1 MENQFD
7 PDEFLKNTEA
17 IAAAPQNLSPSGGEV
32 QPAQEIPA
40 WQQVA
45 APVFQVGKTIADVGG
60 TALGNPLVQHGA
72 ELVGGGYAA
81 KRFLVNPILDA
92 LKPVAKAVGSKTT
105 EVVDAMNRTATAN
118 EMAAKGL
125 AERHAYKVAQQAGQ
139 QVGQQAARAASS
151 FAGAPGGYA
160 PTYNVPTGGMPP
172 TTGVPTGPVAPPT
185 AAPTPAPAPAAAAT
199 NQPGI
204 IQRGMDIA
212 SKMRQIAAERVIPS
226 IGQAA
231 RSAINPVTVGIG
243 SMLYSPSTGP
253 DVPQSGPYKGMEL
266 NPRTRRPWT
275 PQELAQYR

>member
-17 IAAAPQNLSPSGGEV
+17 IAAAPQNLSPGGGEV
-32 QPAQEIPA
+32 QPAQEVPA

-92 LKPVAKAVGSKTT
+92 LKPVGEAIGSKTT
-105 EVVDAMNRTATAN
+105 DVVNAMNRTATAN

-151 FAGAPGGYA
+151 FAGAPGSGCNKSAWYHSA
-160 PTYNVPTGGMPP
+160 WNGHCK
-172 TTGVPTGPVAPPT
+172 
-185 AAPTPAPAPAAAAT
+185 
-199 NQPGI
+199 Q
-204 IQRGMDIA
+204 DA
-212 SKMRQIAAERVIPS
+212 SICSRKSYS
-226 IGQAA
+226 ID
-231 RSAINPVTVGIG
+231 G
-243 SMLYSPSTGP
+243 SSSKIS
-253 DVPQSGPYKGMEL
+253 D
-266 NPRTRRPWT
+266 
-275 PQELAQYR
+275 

>member
-17 IAAAPQNLSPSGGEV
+17 IAAAPQNLSPGGGEV
-32 QPAQEIPA
+32 QPAQEVPA

-60 TALGNPLVQHGA
+60 SALGNPLVQHGA

-105 EVVDAMNRTATAN
+105 EVVDAMNRTAAAN

-125 AERHAYKVAQQAGQ
+125 AERHAYKVAQQAATSGAQ
-139 QVGQQAARAASS
+139 AASS

-212 SKMRQIAAERVIPS
+212 SKMRQFAAERVIPS
-226 IGQAA
+226 AAQAA
-231 RSAINPVTVGIG
+231 RAAINPVTVGIG
-243 SMLYSPSTGP
+243 
-253 DVPQSGPYKGMEL
+253 
-266 NPRTRRPWT
+266 
-275 PQELAQYR
+275 